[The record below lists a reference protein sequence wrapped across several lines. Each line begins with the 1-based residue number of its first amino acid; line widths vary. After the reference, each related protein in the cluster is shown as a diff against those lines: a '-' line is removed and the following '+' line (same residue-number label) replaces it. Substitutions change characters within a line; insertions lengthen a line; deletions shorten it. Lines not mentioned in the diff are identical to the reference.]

1 MCGFSFW
8 MHPII
13 LLFLASSSHH
23 NTQILHTCAQNTL
36 YTEVY
41 PKGRFCEDAIPCRQT
56 AHFHAGPSKSFIH
69 TRKIFSILRSTQRD
83 DSASTQSPIDKT
95 HTFMLDPWNPSY
107 ICAKCCPYWSLP
119 EVTSLRTRIPLLT
132 KRTLSC
138 WTLEILYT
146 YAQNVHH
153 ADVYPKGRFCEHAIP
168 SWQNAHFHARPFK
181 SCIHTRKIVST
192 LRFTLRDDSANTQS
206 PSDKTHAFM
215 LEAWNPAY
223 RPSKC
228 SPYWG
233 LP

>member
-1 MCGFSFW
+1 MKKLWKHKFDTRVADMMMFELFLWRLGCLLELSWVSLMRLGRKWKDDLSKINILSHHSSMCGFSFW

-36 YTEVY
+36 YTE
-41 PKGRFCEDAIPCRQT
+41 
-56 AHFHAGPSKSFIH
+56 
-69 TRKIFSILRSTQRD
+69 
-83 DSASTQSPIDKT
+83 
-95 HTFMLDPWNPSY
+95 
-107 ICAKCCPYWSLP
+107 
-119 EVTSLRTRIPLLT
+119 
-132 KRTLSC
+132 
-138 WTLEILYT
+138 
-146 YAQNVHH
+146 
-153 ADVYPKGRFCEHAIP
+153 VYPKGRFCEHAIP